1 VQNQTNN
8 EMQITIYYLNGQT
21 ETYTFSQ
28 FADPMALEQE
38 VQQEIR
44 RILDKE
50 WWFFHLADQT
60 VCVNRANV
68 SKIELKPAIAQIHG
82 EGVFAN
88 AQRVTPL
95 SRAHAS

>member
-1 VQNQTNN
+1 MQSPLTN
-8 EMQITIYYLNGQT
+8 EMQIVIYYLNGQT
-21 ETYTFSQ
+21 EAYTFSQ
-28 FADPMALEQE
+28 LADPAALEQE

-50 WWFFHLADQT
+50 WWFFHLAEQT

-95 SRAHAS
+95 SRAHS

>member
-1 VQNQTNN
+1 MQSQISN
-8 EMQITIYYLNGQT
+8 EMQITIYYLNGQA
-21 ETYTFSQ
+21 EAYTFSQ
-28 FADPMALEQE
+28 LADPLALEQE

-44 RILDKE
+44 RLLDKE

-82 EGVFAN
+82 EGVFPN
-88 AQRVTPL
+88 AQRVTAL
-95 SRAHAS
+95 SRAHA

>member
-1 VQNQTNN
+1 MNN

-21 ETYTFSQ
+21 EAYTFSQ

-50 WWFFHLADQT
+50 WWFFHTADQT

-88 AQRVTPL
+88 AQRITPL

>member
-1 VQNQTNN
+1 MQSQITNDT
-8 EMQITIYYLNGQT
+8 QITIYYLNGQT

-28 FADPMALEQE
+28 LADPAALEQE

-44 RILDKE
+44 RILDKD

-88 AQRVTPL
+88 AQRVTAL
-95 SRAHAS
+95 NRAHT